1 MTTSGQPAHP
11 RRWAILG
18 VLIFALFGITLD
30 NTVLTVALPTLAHD
44 LSASTSQLQW
54 MVDAYILVFAGLLL
68 VAGALSDR
76 FGRRLVLVIG
86 LGLFGLGS
94 ALAPFGS
101 GAGQLIFLRGFMGL
115 GAALA
120 MPSTLSI
127 VAGVFASDERPK
139 AIAVW
144 SGVSA
149 LGFVVGPIAGGILLE
164 RFAWPAVFIV
174 NIPFALVGIAA
185 TLLVV
190 PESRAPGRV
199 PLDPIG
205 ALISVVGL
213 TALVYGIIEGP
224 SQGWASPRI
233 AGSLVGAAVLAIV
246 FVAWERRLEHPM
258 LDVNLFR
265 NRRFSAAS
273 ISVTLSFFALTGVLF
288 FITLYLQE
296 VRGLSALDT
305 GIRFI
310 AIALGIVIAS
320 PVSVRL
326 TTGYGA
332 RVVTALGLALVAT
345 AMGLVATI
353 GVATGDLQ
361 IVAVIFV
368 GSVGMGLSMTPATDA
383 IMGALPVEKFGV
395 GSAVNDTTRQVGSA
409 LGVAILGSVF
419 SSAFAEHMTAMASLL
434 PAEAAHV
441 VRDSFAGA
449 AAVAAQISGSQGG
462 AILATAR
469 NAFVDSM
476 AATSLIG
483 VGFAVAGVI
492 VALRF
497 LPDRA
502 GPQRAPDGIIGT
514 APGQLA
520 TPGGVAGKATPII
533 NRTYPLSETHQAID
547 HVGAA
552 HTRGK
557 VATTV

>member
-1 MTTSGQPAHP
+1 MVTSGQTGHP

-18 VLIFALFGITLD
+18 VLILALFGITLD
-30 NTVLTVALPTLAHD
+30 NTVLTVALPTLARD

-76 FGRRLVLVIG
+76 FGRRLVLVAG

-94 ALAPFGS
+94 ALAPFVN
-101 GAGQLIFLRGFMGL
+101 GAEQLIFLRGFMGL

-127 VAGVFASDERPK
+127 VADVFAADERPK

-174 NIPFALVGIAA
+174 NIPFALIGIAA

-190 PESRAPGRV
+190 PESKAPGRV

-213 TALVYGIIEGP
+213 VALVYGIIEGP
-224 SQGWASPRI
+224 SQGWSSPQI
-233 AGSLVGAAVLAIV
+233 VGSLTMAAVLAIV
-246 FVAWERRLEHPM
+246 FVVWERHLERPM

-265 NRRFSAAS
+265 DRRFSAAS

-326 TTGYGA
+326 TTRHGA
-332 RVVTALGLALVAT
+332 RLVTALGLALVAA

-353 GVATGDLQ
+353 GVATGDMQ
-361 IVAVIFV
+361 IVAIIFV
-368 GSVGMGLSMTPATDA
+368 GALGMGLSMTPATDA
-383 IMGALPVEKFGV
+383 ILGALPAEKFGV

-409 LGVAILGSVF
+409 LGIAILGSVF
-419 SSAFAEHMTAMASLL
+419 ASSFAEHMTTLASEL
-434 PAEAAHV
+434 PADTANV

-449 AAVAAQISGSQGG
+449 AAVAAQVGGPQGQ
-462 AILATAR
+462 AILSTAKS
-469 NAFVDSM
+469 AFVDAMSV
-476 AATSLIG
+476 TSLIG
-483 VGFAVAGVI
+483 VGFAVAGVV

-502 GPQRAPDGIIGT
+502 GPRRTPDEAAVPRERGRHPVALTRIAPQRDPRSPRPKRGG
-514 APGQLA
+514 GQRQPHGRGLSGLA
-520 TPGGVAGKATPII
+520 
-533 NRTYPLSETHQAID
+533 Q
-547 HVGAA
+547 
-552 HTRGK
+552 
-557 VATTV
+557 

>member
-1 MTTSGQPAHP
+1 MVTSGQTGHP

-18 VLIFALFGITLD
+18 VLILALFGITLD
-30 NTVLTVALPTLAHD
+30 NTVLTVALPTLARD

-76 FGRRLVLVIG
+76 FGRRLVLVAG
-86 LGLFGLGS
+86 LGLFGLGA
-94 ALAPFGS
+94 ALAPFVN
-101 GAGQLIFLRGFMGL
+101 GAEQLIFLRGFMGL

-127 VAGVFASDERPK
+127 VADVFAADERPK

-149 LGFVVGPIAGGILLE
+149 LGFVVGPIVGGLLLE

-174 NIPFALVGIAA
+174 NIPFALIGIAA

-190 PESRAPGRV
+190 PESKAPGRV

-213 TALVYGIIEGP
+213 VALVYGIIEGP
-224 SQGWASPRI
+224 SQGWSSPQI
-233 AGSLVGAAVLAIV
+233 VGSLTMAAVLAIV
-246 FVAWERRLEHPM
+246 FVVWERHLEHPM

-265 NRRFSAAS
+265 DRRFSAAS

-326 TTGYGA
+326 TTRHGA
-332 RVVTALGLALVAT
+332 RLVTALGLALVAA

-353 GVATGDLQ
+353 GVATGDMQ
-361 IVAVIFV
+361 IVAIIFV
-368 GSVGMGLSMTPATDA
+368 GALGMGLSMTPATDA
-383 IMGALPVEKFGV
+383 ILGALPAEKFGV

-409 LGVAILGSVF
+409 LGIAILGSVF
-419 SSAFAEHMTAMASLL
+419 ASSFAEHMTTLGSEL
-434 PAEAAHV
+434 PADTANV

-449 AAVAAQISGSQGG
+449 AAVAAQVGGPQGQ
-462 AILATAR
+462 AILSTAKS
-469 NAFVDSM
+469 AFVDAMSV
-476 AATSLIG
+476 TSLIG
-483 VGFAVAGVI
+483 VGFAVAGVV

-502 GPQRAPDGIIGT
+502 GPQRAPDGAVG
-514 APGQLA
+514 G
-520 TPGGVAGKATPII
+520 TPGLPRVARRGLQ
-533 NRTYPLSETHQAID
+533 LSDEQ
-547 HVGAA
+547 G
-552 HTRGK
+552 
-557 VATTV
+557 

>member
-1 MTTSGQPAHP
+1 MTTSGQAAHP

-30 NTVLTVALPTLAHD
+30 NTVLTVALPTLARD

-94 ALAPFGS
+94 ALAPFVN
-101 GAGQLIFLRGFMGL
+101 GAEQLIFLRGFMGL

-127 VAGVFASDERPK
+127 VASVFAADERPK
-139 AIAVW
+139 AIAAW

-149 LGFVVGPIAGGILLE
+149 LGFVVGPIVGGLLLE

-174 NIPFALVGIAA
+174 NIPFALIGIAA

-190 PESRAPGRV
+190 PESKAAGRI
-199 PLDPIG
+199 PLDPAG

-224 SQGWASPRI
+224 SQGWASPQI
-233 AGSLVGAAVLAIV
+233 AGSLIAAAVLAIA

-273 ISVTLSFFALTGVLF
+273 ISVTLTFFALTGVLF

-310 AIALGIVIAS
+310 AIALGIMIAS
-320 PVSVRL
+320 PISVRL
-326 TTGYGA
+326 TTRYGA

-353 GVATGDLQ
+353 GVATGDQQ
-361 IVAVIFV
+361 IVAIILV
-368 GSVGMGLSMTPATDA
+368 GSLGMGLSMTPATDA
-383 IMGALPVEKFGV
+383 ILGALPADKFGV
-395 GSAVNDTTRQVGSA
+395 GSAVNDTTREVGSA
-409 LGVAILGSVF
+409 LGIAILGSVF
-419 SSAFAEHMTAMASLL
+419 SSAFAEHMTALVSLL

-449 AAVAAQISGSQGG
+449 AAVAAQIGGSQGE

-476 AATSLIG
+476 AAMSLIG

-502 GPQRAPDGIIGT
+502 ETGRAPEEGAG
-514 APGQLA
+514 ARSGQPA
-520 TPGGVAGKATPII
+520 TPGGMAGKVTPII
-533 NRTYPLSETHQAID
+533 NGPYLPSGTHPATD

-552 HTRGK
+552 HARGK
-557 VATTV
+557 VAVTV